1 MKGVK
6 CRNAELIMQ
15 NSELK
20 NLTFWCF
27 DGVIPTYD
35 YLKPEKKLGRKKV
48 TIHPPEPFRIKM
60 VEPIKLLDRRSR
72 EAAIQRAGYNLF
84 GLRSEEIFIDLLTDS
99 GTNAMS
105 QNQWSAMLKGDESYA
120 GARSY
125 FRLAETIQDIF
136 GFDYF
141 LPCHQGRAAEHIL
154 STCLVKPGQYVPS
167 NTHFDTTDANI
178 RARGGHP
185 INLVIDEAYD
195 SKSRYPFKGNMDIR
209 KLRRFIEK
217 VGLEQIPLG
226 MITVTNNAGGGQ
238 PVSLE
243 NLHAVSKT
251 YQAFGI
257 PFFIDACRFA
267 ENAYLIKLREPGY
280 ADKSPLEIS
289 REMFAL
295 ADGVTVSAKKD
306 GLVNIG
312 GFIAMNDR
320 VLFEQARN
328 QLILR
333 EGFPTY
339 GGLAGRDLEAIAIG
353 LREVLQEDYL
363 RYRLGQTT
371 YLAEQL
377 LHLNIPIV
385 EPPGA
390 HAVYI
395 DAGLLLPHIPQD
407 QFPGQALAVQIYTEG
422 GIRTVELGSLAF
434 AYPDPKTGKMVYSPL
449 ELVRLA
455 LPRRVYTQSHLDYV
469 VEVIEETA
477 ARREQIPGYR
487 LTYAPKLL
495 RHFTAQLEPL
505 KQARTFPETAKLT
518 SLI

>member
-1 MKGVK
+1 M
-6 CRNAELIMQ
+6 
-15 NSELK
+15 
-20 NLTFWCF
+20 
-27 DGVIPTYD
+27 
-35 YLKPEKKLGRKKV
+35 

-60 VEPIKLLDRRSR
+60 IEPIKLLDRRSR
-72 EAAIQRAGYNLF
+72 EAAINRAGYNLF
-84 GLRSEEIFIDLLTDS
+84 GLHSEEIFIDLLTDS

-105 QNQWSAMLKGDESYA
+105 QNQWAAIFQGDESYA
-120 GARSY
+120 GASSY
-125 FRLAETIQDIF
+125 FRLADTIQDIF

-154 STCLVKPGQYVPS
+154 SNCLVQPGQYVPS

-178 RARGGHP
+178 RARKGHP
-185 INLVIDEAYD
+185 INLVIDEAYVPQ
-195 SKSRYPFKGNMDIR
+195 SRHLFKGNMDIH
-209 KLRRFIEK
+209 KLRQFIER
-217 VGLEQIPLG
+217 VGVAKIPLG

-238 PVSLE
+238 PVSLA
-243 NLHAVSKT
+243 NLRAVAAT
-251 YQAFGI
+251 YREFGI

-280 ADKSPLEIS
+280 DDKSLLEIC

-320 VLFEQARN
+320 TLYEQALN
-328 QLILR
+328 ELILR

-353 LREVLQEDYL
+353 LREVLEEDYL
-363 RYRLGQTT
+363 HYRLGQTT
-371 YLAEQL
+371 YLAKRL
-377 LHLNIPIV
+377 LELKIPII

-395 DAGLLLPHIPQD
+395 DAGSLLPHIPHD
-407 QFPGQALAVQIYTEG
+407 QFPAQALAVQIYLEG
-422 GIRTVELGSLAF
+422 GIRTVELGSLMF
-434 AYPDPKTGKMVYSPL
+434 AHPDPATGQTIYPQL

-469 VEVIEETA
+469 VEVIAETA

-487 LTYAPKLL
+487 LTSAPQLL
-495 RHFTAQLEPL
+495 RHFTARLEPI
-505 KQARTFPETAKLT
+505 KQASSIPL
-518 SLI
+518 